1 MSTKN
6 LQPHKKRNFEN
17 ERKRDLENGKKK
29 IYKKEKERTSV
40 YIRRVDDVCG

>member
-6 LQPHKKRNFEN
+6 LQPHKIRNFEN

-29 IYKKEKERTSV
+29 YKKEKERTSV

>member
-17 ERKRDLENGKKK
+17 ERKRDLENGEKK
-29 IYKKEKERTSV
+29 IEKRKRKNKCIYKE
-40 YIRRVDDVCG
+40 G